1 MNDKWLGIFL
11 FFLLTNNPKQ
21 LLSLINGED
30 FDLEFNKLVDDINEV
45 DSDVFKNECLD
56 GLFKNRKMLEDLNK
70 AYKTSQKE
78 VNKNE
83 FNKK

>member
-11 FFLLTNNPKQ
+11 FFLLTNNSKQ

-45 DSDVFKNECLD
+45 DSDVFKNECLE
-56 GLFKNRKMLEDLNK
+56 GLLKNKQMLEDLNK
-70 AYKTSQKE
+70 AYKRGGFKHDRGE
-78 VNKNE
+78 
-83 FNKK
+83 

>member
-1 MNDKWLGIFL
+1 MSKCDKWLGIFL

-45 DSDVFKNECLD
+45 DSDVFKNECLE
-56 GLFKNRKMLEDLNK
+56 GLLKNRKMLEDLNR
-70 AYKTSQKE
+70 AYKAGGF
-78 VNKNE
+78 KNDG
-83 FNKK
+83 

>member
-11 FFLLTNNPKQ
+11 FFLLTNNPKH